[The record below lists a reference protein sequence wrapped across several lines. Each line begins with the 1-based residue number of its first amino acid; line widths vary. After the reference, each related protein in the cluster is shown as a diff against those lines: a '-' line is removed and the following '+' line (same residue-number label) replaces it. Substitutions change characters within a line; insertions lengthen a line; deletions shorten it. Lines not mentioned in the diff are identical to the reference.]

1 MTMKEREEMFAKDFL
16 VAEDLMKLCG
26 CCRSDASQL
35 IQEIKRKSADRF
47 HKQGRIHVQDYIEA
61 LQLDTSRYYGAVGEV
76 IVANMA
82 PMPKPEDEEEKKEET
97 AEEAAPKEEI
107 KPRYDVIIINGERLK
122 VYRGEN

>member
-1 MTMKEREEMFAKDFL
+1 MTRQEREEMFAKDFL

-61 LQLDTSRYYGAVGEV
+61 MQLDTSRYYGAVGEV
-76 IVANMA
+76 IIAKME
-82 PMPKPEDEEEKKEET
+82 PMPKADDEEET
-97 AEEAAPKEEI
+97 QPPKVEQPAVER
-107 KPRYDVIIINGERLK
+107 KPLYNVVVINGERLK
-122 VYRGEN
+122 VYRGEG